1 MSRRGTNI
9 RKRADGRWEGRYY
22 IVDTAGSK
30 KCKSVYGHSYKEVTE
45 RLLTAKAASLNQTAA
60 PKQSAITVKEVAEK
74 WLESIA
80 SSRKCSTI
88 QKYSTIYNKYI
99 KPNWGESV
107 IDQLNQNEILKLLPE
122 TAGES
127 VIKSILCIFNSIL
140 AYGVATYGT
149 GEIHLS
155 YRSKRSSVTS
165 SNNINTINTTDQQK
179 LSIIWITIRLME
191 EIKHMDISAGIV
203 IFNPDINRLKEN
215 ISAVIVQCAHVYL
228 VDNGSNNIDEV
239 KKLLNQYNHSKVSV
253 LCNMENQGIAKALNQ
268 LASEAQKGGF
278 DWILTLD
285 QDSVAPSNIIEEF
298 EKYTNN
304 LNTGMLCPV
313 ICDRNKGVVV
323 EAKDNYK
330 EIDECITSGSLLNIK
345 AWRKIG
351 GFDES
356 MFIDGV
362 DFDICYRLR
371 KNGYKI
377 LCIQSVVLLHELGR
391 IVYHRFIFWK
401 VLVKNHSAF
410 RKFYIA
416 RNTVYLARKEHTNII
431 KAILQNV
438 KLFLIVVCYEDDK
451 WKKSKKILQGTIDG
465 FKCEIDR

>member
-1 MSRRGTNI
+1 
-9 RKRADGRWEGRYY
+9 
-22 IVDTAGSK
+22 
-30 KCKSVYGHSYKEVTE
+30 
-45 RLLTAKAASLNQTAA
+45 
-60 PKQSAITVKEVAEK
+60 
-74 WLESIA
+74 
-80 SSRKCSTI
+80 
-88 QKYSTIYNKYI
+88 
-99 KPNWGESV
+99 
-107 IDQLNQNEILKLLPE
+107 
-122 TAGES
+122 
-127 VIKSILCIFNSIL
+127 
-140 AYGVATYGT
+140 
-149 GEIHLS
+149 
-155 YRSKRSSVTS
+155 
-165 SNNINTINTTDQQK
+165 
-179 LSIIWITIRLME
+179 
-191 EIKHMDISAGIV
+191 MDISVGIV
-203 IFNPDINRLKEN
+203 LFNPDINRLKEN
-215 ISAVIVQCAHVYL
+215 ISAVIVQCVHIYL

-239 KKLLNQYNHSKVSV
+239 KGLLNQYNQSKISI

-268 LASEAQKGGF
+268 LTTAAQKEGF

-285 QDSVAPSNIIEEF
+285 QDSVAPSNIVEEF

-304 LNTGMLCPV
+304 LKAGMLCPV
-313 ICDRNKGVVV
+313 ICDRNKGVVI
-323 EAKDNYK
+323 EAKDGYK
-330 EIDECITSGSLLNIK
+330 EIDECITSGSLLNIT
-345 AWRKIG
+345 AWREIG

-391 IVYHRFIFWK
+391 IEYHRFLFWK

-438 KLFLIVVCYEDDK
+438 KLFLIAVCYEDDK

-465 FKCEIDR
+465 FRCEMER

>member
-1 MSRRGTNI
+1 
-9 RKRADGRWEGRYY
+9 
-22 IVDTAGSK
+22 
-30 KCKSVYGHSYKEVTE
+30 
-45 RLLTAKAASLNQTAA
+45 
-60 PKQSAITVKEVAEK
+60 
-74 WLESIA
+74 
-80 SSRKCSTI
+80 
-88 QKYSTIYNKYI
+88 
-99 KPNWGESV
+99 
-107 IDQLNQNEILKLLPE
+107 
-122 TAGES
+122 
-127 VIKSILCIFNSIL
+127 
-140 AYGVATYGT
+140 
-149 GEIHLS
+149 
-155 YRSKRSSVTS
+155 
-165 SNNINTINTTDQQK
+165 
-179 LSIIWITIRLME
+179 
-191 EIKHMDISAGIV
+191 MDISAGIV
-203 IFNPDINRLKEN
+203 LFNPDINRLKEN

-304 LNTGMLCPV
+304 LHTGMLCPV

>member
-1 MSRRGTNI
+1 
-9 RKRADGRWEGRYY
+9 
-22 IVDTAGSK
+22 
-30 KCKSVYGHSYKEVTE
+30 
-45 RLLTAKAASLNQTAA
+45 
-60 PKQSAITVKEVAEK
+60 
-74 WLESIA
+74 
-80 SSRKCSTI
+80 
-88 QKYSTIYNKYI
+88 
-99 KPNWGESV
+99 
-107 IDQLNQNEILKLLPE
+107 
-122 TAGES
+122 
-127 VIKSILCIFNSIL
+127 
-140 AYGVATYGT
+140 
-149 GEIHLS
+149 
-155 YRSKRSSVTS
+155 
-165 SNNINTINTTDQQK
+165 
-179 LSIIWITIRLME
+179 ME

-203 IFNPDINRLKEN
+203 LFNPDKNRLKEN
-215 ISAVIVQCAHVYL
+215 ISAVIVQCTHIYL

-239 KKLLNQYNHSKVSV
+239 KELLNQYNQSKISI
-253 LCNMENQGIAKALNQ
+253 LCNTENQGIAKALNQ
-268 LASEAQKGGF
+268 LTAAAQKGGF
-278 DWILTLD
+278 KWILTLD
-285 QDSVAPSNIIEEF
+285 QDSVAPSNIVEEF

-304 LNTGMLCPV
+304 LNAGMLCPV

-323 EAKDNYK
+323 EAKDGYK

-345 AWRKIG
+345 AWSEIG

-371 KNGYKI
+371 KSEYKI

-391 IVYHRFIFWK
+391 IEYHRFIFWK

-438 KLFLIVVCYEDDK
+438 KLFLIAVCYEDDK

-465 FKCEIDR
+465 FKCEIER

>member
-1 MSRRGTNI
+1 
-9 RKRADGRWEGRYY
+9 
-22 IVDTAGSK
+22 
-30 KCKSVYGHSYKEVTE
+30 
-45 RLLTAKAASLNQTAA
+45 
-60 PKQSAITVKEVAEK
+60 
-74 WLESIA
+74 
-80 SSRKCSTI
+80 
-88 QKYSTIYNKYI
+88 
-99 KPNWGESV
+99 
-107 IDQLNQNEILKLLPE
+107 
-122 TAGES
+122 
-127 VIKSILCIFNSIL
+127 
-140 AYGVATYGT
+140 
-149 GEIHLS
+149 
-155 YRSKRSSVTS
+155 
-165 SNNINTINTTDQQK
+165 
-179 LSIIWITIRLME
+179 ME

>member
-1 MSRRGTNI
+1 
-9 RKRADGRWEGRYY
+9 
-22 IVDTAGSK
+22 
-30 KCKSVYGHSYKEVTE
+30 
-45 RLLTAKAASLNQTAA
+45 
-60 PKQSAITVKEVAEK
+60 
-74 WLESIA
+74 
-80 SSRKCSTI
+80 
-88 QKYSTIYNKYI
+88 
-99 KPNWGESV
+99 
-107 IDQLNQNEILKLLPE
+107 
-122 TAGES
+122 
-127 VIKSILCIFNSIL
+127 
-140 AYGVATYGT
+140 
-149 GEIHLS
+149 
-155 YRSKRSSVTS
+155 
-165 SNNINTINTTDQQK
+165 
-179 LSIIWITIRLME
+179 
-191 EIKHMDISAGIV
+191 MDISAGIV
-203 IFNPDINRLKEN
+203 LFNPDINRLKEN

-253 LCNMENQGIAKALNQ
+253 LCNMENQGISKALNQ

-323 EAKDNYK
+323 EVKDNYK

>member
-1 MSRRGTNI
+1 
-9 RKRADGRWEGRYY
+9 
-22 IVDTAGSK
+22 
-30 KCKSVYGHSYKEVTE
+30 
-45 RLLTAKAASLNQTAA
+45 
-60 PKQSAITVKEVAEK
+60 
-74 WLESIA
+74 
-80 SSRKCSTI
+80 
-88 QKYSTIYNKYI
+88 
-99 KPNWGESV
+99 
-107 IDQLNQNEILKLLPE
+107 
-122 TAGES
+122 
-127 VIKSILCIFNSIL
+127 
-140 AYGVATYGT
+140 
-149 GEIHLS
+149 
-155 YRSKRSSVTS
+155 
-165 SNNINTINTTDQQK
+165 
-179 LSIIWITIRLME
+179 
-191 EIKHMDISAGIV
+191 MDISAGIV
-203 IFNPDINRLKEN
+203 LFNPDINRLKEN

>member
-1 MSRRGTNI
+1 
-9 RKRADGRWEGRYY
+9 
-22 IVDTAGSK
+22 
-30 KCKSVYGHSYKEVTE
+30 
-45 RLLTAKAASLNQTAA
+45 
-60 PKQSAITVKEVAEK
+60 
-74 WLESIA
+74 
-80 SSRKCSTI
+80 
-88 QKYSTIYNKYI
+88 
-99 KPNWGESV
+99 
-107 IDQLNQNEILKLLPE
+107 
-122 TAGES
+122 
-127 VIKSILCIFNSIL
+127 
-140 AYGVATYGT
+140 
-149 GEIHLS
+149 
-155 YRSKRSSVTS
+155 
-165 SNNINTINTTDQQK
+165 
-179 LSIIWITIRLME
+179 
-191 EIKHMDISAGIV
+191 MDISAGIV
-203 IFNPDINRLKEN
+203 LFNPDINRLKEN

-465 FKCEIDR
+465 FKCEIER

>member
-1 MSRRGTNI
+1 
-9 RKRADGRWEGRYY
+9 
-22 IVDTAGSK
+22 
-30 KCKSVYGHSYKEVTE
+30 
-45 RLLTAKAASLNQTAA
+45 
-60 PKQSAITVKEVAEK
+60 
-74 WLESIA
+74 
-80 SSRKCSTI
+80 
-88 QKYSTIYNKYI
+88 
-99 KPNWGESV
+99 
-107 IDQLNQNEILKLLPE
+107 
-122 TAGES
+122 
-127 VIKSILCIFNSIL
+127 
-140 AYGVATYGT
+140 
-149 GEIHLS
+149 
-155 YRSKRSSVTS
+155 
-165 SNNINTINTTDQQK
+165 
-179 LSIIWITIRLME
+179 ME

-438 KLFLIVVCYEDDK
+438 KHFLIVVCYEDDK

>member
-1 MSRRGTNI
+1 
-9 RKRADGRWEGRYY
+9 
-22 IVDTAGSK
+22 
-30 KCKSVYGHSYKEVTE
+30 
-45 RLLTAKAASLNQTAA
+45 
-60 PKQSAITVKEVAEK
+60 
-74 WLESIA
+74 
-80 SSRKCSTI
+80 
-88 QKYSTIYNKYI
+88 
-99 KPNWGESV
+99 
-107 IDQLNQNEILKLLPE
+107 
-122 TAGES
+122 
-127 VIKSILCIFNSIL
+127 
-140 AYGVATYGT
+140 
-149 GEIHLS
+149 
-155 YRSKRSSVTS
+155 
-165 SNNINTINTTDQQK
+165 
-179 LSIIWITIRLME
+179 ME

-431 KAILQNV
+431 KR
-438 KLFLIVVCYEDDK
+438 F
-451 WKKSKKILQGTIDG
+451 
-465 FKCEIDR
+465 FRM

>member
-1 MSRRGTNI
+1 
-9 RKRADGRWEGRYY
+9 
-22 IVDTAGSK
+22 
-30 KCKSVYGHSYKEVTE
+30 
-45 RLLTAKAASLNQTAA
+45 
-60 PKQSAITVKEVAEK
+60 
-74 WLESIA
+74 
-80 SSRKCSTI
+80 
-88 QKYSTIYNKYI
+88 
-99 KPNWGESV
+99 
-107 IDQLNQNEILKLLPE
+107 
-122 TAGES
+122 
-127 VIKSILCIFNSIL
+127 
-140 AYGVATYGT
+140 
-149 GEIHLS
+149 
-155 YRSKRSSVTS
+155 
-165 SNNINTINTTDQQK
+165 
-179 LSIIWITIRLME
+179 
-191 EIKHMDISAGIV
+191 MDISAGIV
-203 IFNPDINRLKEN
+203 LFNPDINRLKEN

-253 LCNMENQGIAKALNQ
+253 LCNMENQGISKALNQ